1 MAQIKVKI
9 QSKTAKKSSAKAA
22 VEPQGKSVRTVHVV
36 MSRKS
41 LVGKFPD
48 IKHQPAPK
56 KAHYQLSDEERKNIL
71 AQMVLA

>member
-9 QSKTAKKSSAKAA
+9 QAKTTKKPSAKST
-22 VEPQGKSVRTVHVV
+22 VEPQGKAMRTVHVV
-36 MSRKS
+36 LTRKS

-48 IKHQPAPK
+48 VKHQPAPK
-56 KAHYQLSDEERKNIL
+56 KAHYQLSDEERKKIL

>member
-1 MAQIKVKI
+1 MGQIKVKI
-9 QSKTAKKSSAKAA
+9 QSKTAKKSSAKVA
-22 VEPQGKSVRTVHVV
+22 VEDQGKSVRTVHVV

-48 IKHQPAPK
+48 VKHQPAPK
-56 KAHYQLSDEERKNIL
+56 KAHYQLSDEDRKNIL